1 MVNSLAVLPSIVVS
15 DTEATNTGRL
25 NGVVTKLQKEYSNL
39 RYEPCRLHVLDLI
52 IKHEFSLRFVEK
64 TTSSNL
70 PNQFV
75 KEV

>member
-1 MVNSLAVLPSIVVS
+1 M
-15 DTEATNTGRL
+15 
-25 NGVVTKLQKEYSNL
+25 

-70 PNQFV
+70 PYQFV
-75 KEV
+75 KEVQENLGKMRDDYVASCIDDEANPDDEDTNRV